1 MRKLIYSFFK
11 IYSEYLMASCNVI
24 KYNDLEIVYT
34 DISDSSPEEAMA
46 VFDENQKIISKM
58 PHKSVYSLVNAKD
71 ARFNSNLIQ
80 KIKETV
86 KNNNPHAKAT
96 AVCGLNALSRL
107 MVNSIIAFTGR
118 QMKLV
123 DTAEQG
129 KDWLYQKY
137 KESTVL
143 V

>member
-1 MRKLIYSFFK
+1 
-11 IYSEYLMASCNVI
+11 MASCNVI

-34 DISDSSPEEAMA
+34 DISGASPEESIA
-46 VFDENQKIISKM
+46 VFEQNQQIIAKM
-58 PHKSVYSLVNAKD
+58 PFKSVYSLVNAAD
-71 ARFNSNLIQ
+71 SRFNSNLIQ

-86 KNNNPHAKAT
+86 KKNNPHSKAT

-129 KDWLYQKY
+129 KEWLYKKY
-137 KESTVL
+137 KEEVL
-143 V
+143 VVH

>member
-1 MRKLIYSFFK
+1 
-11 IYSEYLMASCNVI
+11 MASCNVI
-24 KYNDLEIVYT
+24 KYKELDIVYT
-34 DISDSSPEEAMA
+34 DISGASPEESIE
-46 VFDENQKIISKM
+46 VFERNQQIISQM
-58 PHKSVYSLVNAKD
+58 PLKSVYSLVNAAD

-86 KNNNPHAKAT
+86 KKNNPHSKAT

-123 DTAEQG
+123 DTAEEG
-129 KDWLYQKY
+129 KEWLYKKY
-137 KESTVL
+137 KESML
-143 V
+143 VPS